1 MAQDQPD
8 LLAAGRR
15 SKWRADR
22 TDQAADAAD
31 ARRPHRTLR
40 PGRAQEVP
48 DRRRATTGADPRDSS
63 GRRGGVVTESRQE
76 GVVTESRQEGVVTE
90 SRQGGT
96 AMGQKVTLK
105 VWRGDA

>member
-22 TDQAADAAD
+22 TDQAADAAN

-48 DRRRATTGADPRDSS
+48 DRRRATTGADPRNSS
-63 GRRGGVVTESRQE
+63 GWRGDVVTESSEGGVVTESR
-76 GVVTESRQEGVVTE
+76 R
-90 SRQGGT
+90 GGT
-96 AMGQKVTLK
+96 GMGQRVTLK
-105 VWRGDA
+105 VWRGD